1 MQPLS
6 DPSCVHWP
14 FYHWPLSKHVE
25 QRGTSPAWPRLRI
38 PWGCRRASL
47 TPPLLCG
54 VQVQYQGWSF
64 MRFNCRWL
72 VVLYKFCSCP
82 RDLSAFPPK
91 GHLETTTIPEENVLW
106 FASQKILRRRF
117 PWRAFLPVITDLIEI
132 PIHIPRITYIV
143 PKQLRTNKFDF
154 HHRLRMCHV
163 GIHWIF
169 PVDTNLIAAA
179 TITP

>member
-64 MRFNCRWL
+64 MRFNADEK
-72 VVLYKFCSCP
+72 VLYLPTGFVSLSSKRPSWDYYHTRRECP
-82 RDLSAFPPK
+82 LIC
-91 GHLETTTIPEENVLW
+91 IPEDFEEALL
-106 FASQKILRRRF
+106 SLTC
-117 PWRAFLPVITDLIEI
+117 LPSSHHRSYRDTHSHSKDYVSSSEATPTINLIFITDYACVILASTESF
-132 PIHIPRITYIV
+132 
-143 PKQLRTNKFDF
+143 Q
-154 HHRLRMCHV
+154 
-163 GIHWIF
+163 
-169 PVDTNLIAAA
+169 
-179 TITP
+179 